1 MSAQTVVPVPRP
13 LASAPAV
20 FGGALVFLSLLAAAA
35 PAPARATEELVDGIA
50 AQVGTDIVLL
60 SEVKRVTAPMEKQI
74 RAAGGSDS
82 DVAMIRSDMLERLI
96 ERRLVEQ
103 VVRRMELEASD
114 AEVDQ
119 AVAGIAAENNLT
131 LDQLRESLES
141 HDVEW
146 DAYREK
152 IRGEIQRSKIL
163 NGMVRSKVK
172 VEEADVRALY
182 DERYSNQ
189 RSGGEEIHL
198 RHLVMAGGDGAEM
211 PRSHAEACAGVR
223 TAYARILGGEAFGKV
238 AGEMSDTNHG
248 NGGDVGWV
256 HEADLAPWMADAV
269 RELGVGEVSSVVEM
283 PFGCNLFQV
292 VERRGFKAVTYEE
305 AQSKLY
311 SEIFN
316 QRLEEEYVKWIDEI
330 RSRTYIDR
338 KGMFA
343 QATRLGSDATRDP
356 TQVGGQHGLSPLAP

>member
-1 MSAQTVVPVPRP
+1 V
-13 LASAPAV
+13 LASRSPRLI
-20 FGGALVFLSLLAAAA
+20 GGLLLASLLLAAG
-35 PAPARATEELVDGIA
+35 PAPAGAGEERVDGIA
-50 AQVGTDIVLL
+50 AQVGSDVVLL
-60 SEVKRVTAPMEKQI
+60 SEVRRVTAPMEKQI
-74 RAAGGSDS
+74 RAAGGSDR

-119 AVAGIAAENNLT
+119 AVAGIAAQNSLT
-131 LDQLRESLES
+131 LDQLRESLKS

-146 DAYREK
+146 ESYREK

-172 VEEADVRALY
+172 VEDTDVRALY
-182 DERYSNQ
+182 DERYSKQ

-198 RHLVMAGGDGAEM
+198 RHLVMAGGDDPEM
-211 PRSHAEACAGVR
+211 PRTHAEACAGVR
-223 TAYARILGGEAFGKV
+223 AAYARILGGEAFGRV
-238 AGEMSDTNHG
+238 AGEVSDTSNG
-248 NGGDVGWV
+248 TGGDVGWV

-269 RELGVGEVSSVVEM
+269 RGLGVGEVSPVIEM

-292 VERRGFKAVTYEE
+292 VERRGFKPVSYDE
-305 AQSKLY
+305 AKAKLH

-343 QATRLGSDATRDP
+343 EAARLGSDATRDP